1 MRESSTGIKH
11 PMDRAE
17 IDVFLAKC
25 SLQEETP
32 AEVDAFVAWAADLY
46 PAGAMLQMLATYR
59 PIGDHVDI
67 AMVVEAIEETGR
79 GIPTPLQALRTL
91 AFHEMRR
98 IVSGEISPEEGA
110 GNIDNYVSGSPVEHD
125 DVARLPEVWNFC
137 VYRRYLRGAADVA
150 SDAWY
155 SEVVRDIV
163 AEAEFHLGLR
173 DQPPGN
179 AEPREPAPMPDR
191 PTAPRPTF
199 SSTDVLAAARS
210 GVDLYELA
218 ERQASLAPAL
228 STQERSAEECYALAL
243 AYENGT
249 GVTRDMAQ
257 AVNHYRKAAELGH
270 AAAMNNLGCLYD
282 KGSGV
287 PANRAQAIQYWQQ
300 AADRG
305 NVYAQCSIGF
315 AHESGNGLPQDHQQ
329 ALAWYRRSAEG
340 GCGPAHANLGNYY
353 MAGIHVPHDL
363 RQAAFHFQR
372 GAELGEARAQYK
384 LGTLYQQGA
393 GVARDAERAADWF
406 RRAYETL
413 ERRTR

>member
-1 MRESSTGIKH
+1 MEQ
-11 PMDRAE
+11 AQ

-25 SLQEETP
+25 SLREELP
-32 AEVDAFVAWAADLY
+32 AEVDAFVAWAAELY
-46 PAGAMLQMLATYR
+46 PDGAMLQMLASYR
-59 PIGDHVDI
+59 PIEDDVDI
-67 AMVVEAIEETGR
+67 AMVVEAVEETGR
-79 GIPTPLQALRTL
+79 RVPAPLDALRTL

-98 IVSGEISPEEGA
+98 IVAGEISPEEGA
-110 GNIDNYVSGSPVEHD
+110 GQIDNYVSGSPVPHD
-125 DVARLPEVWNFC
+125 EVARLPEVWNFC

-155 SEVVRDIV
+155 GEVVRDIV

-173 DQPPGN
+173 DQPPADTGTS
-179 AEPREPAPMPDR
+179 REPAPTPAR
-191 PTAPRPTF
+191 PAPPRPVF

-210 GVDLYELA
+210 GVDLYE
-218 ERQASLAPAL
+218 QAAHEPGLAPAL
-228 STQERSAEECYALAL
+228 ATHERTAEEHFALAL
-243 AYENGT
+243 AYEYGT

-257 AVNHYRKAAELGH
+257 AVNQYRKAAALGH

-282 KGSGV
+282 KGNGV
-287 PANRAQAIQYWQQ
+287 AANRAQAIQYWQQ

-305 NVYAQCSIGF
+305 NCYAQCSIGF
-315 AHESGNGLPQDHQQ
+315 AHETGNGLPQDHQQ
-329 ALAWYRRSAEG
+329 ALAWYRRAAEG
-340 GCGPAHANLGNYY
+340 GCGSAHANLGNYY
-353 MAGIHVPHDL
+353 MAGVHVPYDVRL
-363 RQAAFHFQR
+363 AAFHFQR

-413 ERRTR
+413 ERRYR